1 MNFTLI
7 RQMAKVLA
15 TLNHWRSRYKSHIQ
29 DKGKREMGGELDKLV
44 TQERIIGRFF
54 LYFKVQ
60 KIESSVTLRSSQS
73 GKLDTQT

>member
-1 MNFTLI
+1 
-7 RQMAKVLA
+7 
-15 TLNHWRSRYKSHIQ
+15 
-29 DKGKREMGGELDKLV
+29 MGGELDKLV

>member
-54 LYFKVQ
+54 C
-60 KIESSVTLRSSQS
+60 ILRY
-73 GKLDTQT
+73 KRLRAV